1 MNRGCK
7 VAIFLY
13 LCALKNSPS
22 KNYPVKRH
30 QITLFILSTFAT
42 LGAMC
47 HFIPADGLPLNL
59 KFPSIEEV
67 MGEKEEEE
75 ELPEISIEEILAMS
89 ERNAKIAAEKDSLL
103 NFFNTSPTRF
113 YTPNNDPSF
122 FDSLFKELENSD
134 NKRVRILHYG
144 DSQLEEDRM
153 TFVIRDT
160 LQRMF
165 GGDGQGMMPAR
176 THNTFSMAGSAS
188 GNITRYMIFAPDRR
202 CGGNKYGPFGDFVR
216 LSGSVRLNYRQSS
229 RTDVKR
235 RYFNEVTVVAGN
247 TSGNGLAV
255 TLGDSTIRFNSGE
268 HLVRA
273 VFNVPDN
280 SDKVSMKV
288 SGSGDLYGVLMDNKT
303 GVAVDNIPM
312 RGCSGTIFTS
322 MNADQLRSFYD
333 QENVRLIFLQYGG
346 NSVPVINNTKQVS
359 NYCNTI
365 RKQINYIQGLA
376 PKAKI
381 VFIGPSDM
389 YSRTRPMIPHLVDSL
404 KSTANSCG
412 AAYWDIFGAMG
423 GKYSMSK
430 WVSKGLAGSD
440 YIHFT
445 NKGSRLMAS
454 RLAESFK
461 IYYEYYLWRK
471 ENEE

>member
-1 MNRGCK
+1 
-7 VAIFLY
+7 
-13 LCALKNSPS
+13 
-22 KNYPVKRH
+22 
-30 QITLFILSTFAT
+30 
-42 LGAMC
+42 MC
-47 HFIPADGLPLNL
+47 HFFPEDGLTLTL
-59 KFPSIEEV
+59 KFPSLKEV
-67 MGEKEEEE
+67 MGEEEEVE
-75 ELPEISIEEILAMS
+75 EPEISVEEILAMN
-89 ERNAKIAAEKDSLL
+89 EKTAEIAAEKDSLVK
-103 NFFNTSPTRF
+103 FFNTSPTRF
-113 YTPNNDPSF
+113 YLPNDDLKF
-122 FDSLFKELENSD
+122 FDPLFKELENAD
-134 NKRVRILHYG
+134 KKRVRILHYG

-153 TFVIRDT
+153 TFIIRDT
-160 LQRMF
+160 LQSMF

-176 THNTFSMAGSAS
+176 THNTFSMAGGAS
-188 GNITRYMIFAPDRR
+188 GSITRYMIFAPDRR
-202 CGGNKYGPFGDFVR
+202 SGGNKYGPFGDFVR
-216 LSGSVRLNYRQSS
+216 LYGSVRLNYRQSK
-229 RTDVKR
+229 REDVKR
-235 RYFNEVTVVAGN
+235 RLFNEVTVVAGN
-247 TSGNGLAV
+247 TSGKGLAV
-255 TLGDSTIRFNSGE
+255 TLGDSTIRFNAGE
-268 HLVRA
+268 SLVRA
-273 VFNVPDN
+273 VFSVPDS
-280 SDKVSMKV
+280 SDKVSLSI
-288 SGSGDLYGVLMDNKT
+288 SGNGDLYGVLMDNKT

-312 RGCSGTIFTS
+312 RGCSGTIFTA
-322 MNADQLRSFYD
+322 MNADQLRSYYE

-346 NSVPVINNTKQVS
+346 NSVPVISNTKHVS

-376 PKAKI
+376 PNAKI

-412 AAYWDIFGAMG
+412 AAYWDIYGAMG